1 MVRWVRWV
9 FFNLLFNPFF
19 PNHHQL
25 LYLLYFPGWRRSH
38 RPSLHDISIIDEEE
52 EREDIEGIAD
62 EDTAANTLSN
72 AQTATAFTIT
82 K

>member
-1 MVRWVRWV
+1 MPVGGCP
-9 FFNLLFNPFF
+9 FSFPLCELCLGFSSLFY
-19 PNHHQL
+19 L
-25 LYLLYFPGWRRSH
+25 LYLTGWRRSH

-72 AQTATAFTIT
+72 AQTASAFTIT